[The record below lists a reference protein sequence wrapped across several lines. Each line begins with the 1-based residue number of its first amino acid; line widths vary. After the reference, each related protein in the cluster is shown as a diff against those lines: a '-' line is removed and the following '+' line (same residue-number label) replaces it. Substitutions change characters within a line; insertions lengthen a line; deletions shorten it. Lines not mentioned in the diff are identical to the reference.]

1 MQAVDGQD
9 SSQLEW
15 HQIGVKT
22 NAPDTKIRLATVSGG
37 KVRIDPPDEV
47 PLRHGRRCRHVS
59 RMGVSG
65 NRAVHRNHHSSG
77 SPKLPK
83 PHQRSED
90 WNDPHVSDETM
101 IVAQTQH

>member
-37 KVRIDPPDEV
+37 KVT
-47 PLRHGRRCRHVS
+47 S
-59 RMGVSG
+59 
-65 NRAVHRNHHSSG
+65 
-77 SPKLPK
+77 
-83 PHQRSED
+83 
-90 WNDPHVSDETM
+90 
-101 IVAQTQH
+101 